1 MTKAFSLFLW
11 ENSPSVNTPLGES
24 KLNLIN
30 RALDEVDSRIV
41 NFDTTKANQSDL
53 LTTLAD
59 VSYDESTGI
68 FTFTKKNGAKT
79 TVDTKLEKLAI
90 NFRYD
95 KESQRLV
102 ITLDDGT
109 IQYVDMKA
117 LITELEFMNSNTVL
131 FSVSQDGKVSASI
144 AKGSITA
151 DMLEPNY
158 LANVQ
163 LYASQALTSADDAA
177 KSAQEAEASAI
188 RAEEAAEKA
197 ESIVGGDFA
206 ANEKVDN
213 IISGTT
219 TVGNSASLGGETS
232 EAWQTKIDNT
242 TAALANYL
250 PKSGGT
256 IDSDAV
262 TALIINSKSSDSRAY
277 ISFNKSNAI
286 QGCLGFNGLNTPV
299 FGEVG
304 GNNYPLLHTGNS
316 AKVATSGSYNDLT
329 DKPTIPT
336 VGNGTITIKQAGA
349 SKGTFTMN
357 QSGNTTI
364 ELTDDNTW
372 RGIQNNLTSDSTTDS
387 LSAAQ
392 GKVLKGLVDGKAAS
406 SHNQAAS
413 TISAGTLAGKVLAN
427 ASAVATVADKQVRNI
442 YGGTTDMTAG
452 STALATGDIYIVYE

>member
-59 VSYDESTGI
+59 VTFDESTGI
-68 FTFTKKNGAKT
+68 FTFTKKNGSKT
-79 TVDTKLEKLAI
+79 TVDTKIEKLAI
-90 NFRYD
+90 NFGYD
-95 KESQRLV
+95 AESQRLV

-158 LANVQ
+158 LSNVQ

-206 ANEKVDN
+206 TNEKVDN
-213 IISGTT
+213 IISGST
-219 TVGNSASLGGETS
+219 TVGNANKLGGKSASEYATVENLESYQYPSVTVSSDEEFLTKLNALHDEEVNDRYYHRHVAFSYSNSLFGGGRGILRGYKQSANDGTQIIEKRTTGS
-232 EAWQTKIDNT
+232 NAVIAIRQKVSGTWRDWFAFAT
-242 TAALANYL
+242 TADLTSALAGYL
-250 PKSGGT
+250 PLSGGNVRNMSVDVHSM
-256 IDSDAV
+256 IAQPSVRFAYNGVEKGYLSYNINNKRFYRWDPEDSY
-262 TALIINSKSSDSRAY
+262 TAY
-277 ISFNKSNAI
+277 
-286 QGCLGFNGLNTPV
+286 
-299 FGEVG
+299 EV
-304 GNNYPLLHTGNS
+304 LDTGNS
-316 AKVATSGSYNDLT
+316 AKVAIQSSAPSDTS
-329 DKPTIPT
+329 
-336 VGNGTITIKQAGA
+336 
-349 SKGTFTMN
+349 
-357 QSGNTTI
+357 
-364 ELTDDNTW
+364 
-372 RGIQNNLTSDSTTDS
+372 
-387 LSAAQ
+387 
-392 GKVLKGLVDGKAAS
+392 
-406 SHNQAAS
+406 
-413 TISAGTLAGKVLAN
+413 
-427 ASAVATVADKQVRNI
+427 
-442 YGGTTDMTAG
+442 
-452 STALATGDIYIVYE
+452 ALWVW